1 MVCGLDHIL
10 FMYEEPAGHYI
21 HRSRKS
27 VSHSIHG
34 SVSAVTGKRTP
45 DTISVAGKSILYTG
59 AAGGLG
65 LATTLRFLRAG
76 ARVVAIDNDPAKV
89 ETLRSSVENER
100 LDGLTVRE
108 ADLSNLATLRE
119 LLQETARE
127 TGGYDIV
134 INNAAI
140 YPSKP
145 FEEYSIEEFQAVQR
159 VNVDAGVVCVQMAL
173 PSMREK
179 GWGRIINI
187 ASVTAYGGWANLAP
201 YVQSKAAL
209 IGLTRAWASE
219 FGQYG
224 VTVNAVA
231 PGAFPT
237 DAEKIHPDPEGYTR
251 FVLDHQAVKR
261 RGHADDIANALM
273 FLASEGSGFITG
285 QTLNVDGGWVMN

>member
-1 MVCGLDHIL
+1 M
-10 FMYEEPAGHYI
+10 
-21 HRSRKS
+21 
-27 VSHSIHG
+27 
-34 SVSAVTGKRTP
+34 TGKRTP